1 MIYPIADLSLIK
13 FYFSS
18 DLKTMDKEEAK
29 KKVIE
34 KGGIVREEISTDLW
48 YLVTNDSNGETKKF
62 NKARKLGVTF
72 IDEIEFLK
80 MLKI

>member
-1 MIYPIADLSLIK
+1 MIADLSLIK

-18 DLKTMDKEEAK
+18 DLKTINREEAK
-29 KKVIE
+29 RKVIE
-34 KGGIVREEISTDLW
+34 NGGIVRENISPDLW
-48 YLVTNDSNGETKKF
+48 YLVTNNFARETKNY

-80 MLKI
+80 MLK

>member
-1 MIYPIADLSLIK
+1 MIADLSLIK

-29 KKVIE
+29 RKVIE
-34 KGGIVREEISTDLW
+34 KGGIVREDISSDLW
-48 YLVTNDSNGETKKF
+48 YLVTNDTKDETKIF

-80 MLKI
+80 MLE

>member
-1 MIYPIADLSLIK
+1 MADLSLIK

-29 KKVIE
+29 RMVAE
-34 KGGIVREEISTDLW
+34 KGGIVREEVSTDLW
-48 YLVTNDSNGETKKF
+48 YLVTNDSKSETKNY

-72 IDEIEFLK
+72 IDETEFLK
-80 MLKI
+80 MLL

>member
-1 MIYPIADLSLIK
+1 MK

-29 KKVIE
+29 RKVIE
-34 KGGIVREEISTDLW
+34 KGGIVREDISTDLW
-48 YLVTNDSNGETKKF
+48 YLVTNDTKDETKIF

-80 MLKI
+80 MLE